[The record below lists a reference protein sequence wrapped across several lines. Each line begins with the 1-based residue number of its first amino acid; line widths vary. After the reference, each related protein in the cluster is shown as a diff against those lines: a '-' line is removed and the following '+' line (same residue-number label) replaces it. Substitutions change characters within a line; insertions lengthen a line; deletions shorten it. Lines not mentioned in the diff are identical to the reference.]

1 MPSSAGPRAGRPW
14 TRCATARA
22 WAASS
27 HRGLFRSVDELVR
40 LERLAVDLVERR
52 DLVVPFEQGRRDAA
66 QARRVRI
73 ELPDRVEHGVVVRV
87 EDVLLELGVAGDVHL
102 AHSPGAH
109 TPK

>member
-1 MPSSAGPRAGRPW
+1 MPSSAGTRAGRPW

-66 QARRVRI
+66 QARRVGIELPDRVEHGVEALCARDALVRI

-87 EDVLLELGVAGDVHL
+87 ED
-102 AHSPGAH
+102 
-109 TPK
+109 